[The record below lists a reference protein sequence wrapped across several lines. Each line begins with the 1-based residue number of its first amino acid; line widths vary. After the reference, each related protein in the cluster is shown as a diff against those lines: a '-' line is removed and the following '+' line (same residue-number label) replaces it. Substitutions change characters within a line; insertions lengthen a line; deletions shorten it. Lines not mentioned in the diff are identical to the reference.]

1 MEERGARPARFR
13 RGLRWGLALL
23 VAVLVLGET
32 SIAFAVTRDVRAVRT
47 SNGWRWRDASGDSH
61 TYIEPG
67 DYIRWRNPTN
77 RTHNVVAYDAGADW
91 NYSRTLAPGTSV
103 RRQFNRRGNFY
114 YRCTIHS
121 ALSNGVC
128 SGQCGIIH
136 V

>member
-1 MEERGARPARFR
+1 MERGARPARFR

-61 TYIEPG
+61 TSIEPG
-67 DYIRWRNPTN
+67 DYIRWRNPTTV
-77 RTHNVVAYDAGADW
+77 RHNVRAYGGNWSYYRVLD
-91 NYSRTLAPGTSV
+91 PGEAV
-103 RRQFNRRGNFY
+103 RRQFNNTGNY
-114 YRCTIHS
+114 RYRCTLHS
-121 ALSNGVC
+121 SLNDGQC
-128 SGQCGIIH
+128 RGQCGIIH